1 MTDNLEGVKV
11 TVSDARA
18 AGFCAAG
25 MVKYLKDRGLSYRT
39 LRDEGFDA
47 AHLASFG
54 DANFDKAVEVAVA
67 RTTAAQGADQ

>member
-1 MTDNLEGVKV
+1 MTDSLEGVKV
-11 TVSDARA
+11 TVTDARN

-47 AHLASFG
+47 KHLSSYG

-67 RTTAAQGADQ
+67 RTVAEREAGQ